1 MTKFLFKITT
11 IITFSTITIFASAY
25 SDSSIINSYQSGTNE
40 VYQAQY
46 NSSGAIL
53 INQSLQRIYL
63 GKDCDA
69 YSSKYGKG
77 TWGQA
82 NGGYIISFKAKEFSF
97 PRQEVRMLMK
107 TNCPL

>member
-25 SDSSIINSYQSGTNE
+25 SDTSIINSYQSGTNE

-69 YSSKYGKG
+69 YSP
-77 TWGQA
+77 
-82 NGGYIISFKAKEFSF
+82 ISGNLNWNKAA
-97 PRQEVRMLMK
+97 L
-107 TNCPL
+107 PLVAAGAGASVFAGAGAAASSSS